1 MAYRNLYAG
10 PDHAQSN
17 CSAVSSV
24 LYAVHGQHGLQETR
38 HGSCKYDG
46 SPSLY
51 HEWVFRVS
59 LKVYK
64 GYDKEKYAESM
75 SKIMD
80 GLTGIVFV
88 VAQEIGLDALMYP
101 GHRDRSADDDE
112 TVDDGGSTEGPP
124 TADGRRW
131 FGRTAAPTGSAD
143 RSTADASATAPTPD
157 AAQALRVTRPSGLDV
172 LIEAV
177 KRTVFPQTSHEAKEL
192 FRQYCKSNGSLARQK
207 SESMHQYVNRR
218 KRCGSF

>member
-10 PDHAQSN
+10 PEHAQSN

-101 GHRDRSADDDE
+101 GQRDRSAAADDDAS
-112 TVDDGGSTEGPP
+112 VDDGGSLAQGP
-124 TADGRRW
+124 AH
-131 FGRTAAPTGSAD
+131 S
-143 RSTADASATAPTPD
+143 
-157 AAQALRVTRPSGLDV
+157 
-172 LIEAV
+172 
-177 KRTVFPQTSHEAKEL
+177 
-192 FRQYCKSNGSLARQK
+192 
-207 SESMHQYVNRR
+207 
-218 KRCGSF
+218 